1 MRRTLFVLLLAT
13 GALAQNNESTLR
25 QPGSEALSREQARSK
40 QELCSKA
47 EKGVQ
52 VMPKLGACL
61 NRQFKI
67 TEQNYLAY
75 IRSIGALLRL
85 SLPGQFCPW
94 NSQEASS
101 LTQPKMRGSSIAMQ
115 AAQNR
120 WCRLR
125 NGCGKPIRAVAYAD
139 CRVKL
144 TSKHM
149 NELADLYADLWH

>member
-47 EKGVQ
+47 EKGGNAEI
-52 VMPKLGACL
+52 GACL

-85 SLPGQFCPW
+85 SLPD
-94 NSQEASS
+94 NSAPGTPKRLPFDSAEDAWLKYRDASCES
-101 LTQPKMRGSSIAMQ
+101 MSTQWVGSQS
-115 AAQNR
+115 
-120 WCRLR
+120 
-125 NGCGKPIRAVAYAD
+125 AVAYAD